1 MMDAPQSVLAPAG
14 PEAEAIAALAWI
26 MFGGGALVTVVVIAS
41 TVLAR
46 HGGERLR
53 RLMAGDGFIV
63 AAGIVFPL
71 AVLVALLVHGVLL
84 TGGRIPAAPPDAVH
98 IEVSGEQWWWR
109 VRYPGGDGAA
119 DVVTANEI
127 RIPVGREVSLQLSS
141 PDVIHSLWVPALAGK
156 VDMVPGTLNRL
167 RLRADRAGV
176 YRGQCAEYCG
186 GPHALMSFHVVA
198 LEPPAF
204 DRWLADQR
212 RPARTAQGEKQRRG
226 EQLFFATGCHGC
238 HTVRG
243 TRAAGVIGPDL
254 THVGSRLSIAAATL
268 AADAG
273 SFARWIGESQHI
285 KPDNRMPSFAILSD
299 DERLAIGAWL
309 ESLQ

>member
-1 MMDAPQSVLAPAG
+1 MTGAPQSALAPAG

-26 MFGGGALVTVVVIAS
+26 MFGGGALITAVVIAS

-46 HGGERLR
+46 HGGDRLR

-63 AAGIVFPL
+63 AAGVAFPL
-71 AVLVALLVHGVLL
+71 VVLVALLVHGLL
-84 TGGRIPAAPPDAVH
+84 LMGGRGSVAMADAVQ

-109 VRYPGGDGAA
+109 VRYPGGDDAA
-119 DVVTANEI
+119 DVVTANDI
-127 RIPVGREVSLQLSS
+127 RIPVGRNVLLQLSS

-156 VDMVPGTLNRL
+156 VDMIPGMVNRL
-167 RLRADRAGV
+167 RLRADRAGIF
-176 YRGQCAEYCG
+176 RGQCAEYCG

-198 LEPPAF
+198 LEPAAF
-204 DRWLADQR
+204 DRWLTDQR
-212 RPARTAQGEKQRRG
+212 RPARTAEGEEQRRG
-226 EQLFFATGCHGC
+226 QNLFFATGCHGC

-268 AADAG
+268 TPDAG
-273 SFARWIGESQHI
+273 SFARWIGESQHV
-285 KPDNRMPSFAILSD
+285 KPNNRMPSFAILAD
-299 DERLAIGAWL
+299 DQRLAIGAWL
-309 ESLQ
+309 ESLR